1 LPAPPSPA
9 QIYGGRVFDLLSERR
24 KLCIRESGTG
34 DIVVVGLREYP
45 VTDVNGVT
53 SLIDH
58 GQAARSTGSTGA
70 NADSSRSHA
79 ILQLSVRR
87 RVPGAPVG
95 GVPGE
100 DGVPPLGRMWGKF
113 SFIDLAGSE
122 RGADTADTDRQTRL
136 EGAEINK
143 SLLALKEC
151 IRALD
156 QDRSGGG
163 GRHIPFRGSK
173 LTEVLRDSFGGDGR
187 TVMIANISPAS
198 GSCEHTLNTLRY
210 ADRVKELRKDGK
222 SAAPAAPPPPA
233 ASSSAASYSADEGG
247 PSAPRPGS
255 SSASV
260 RASLAARPGQLAAAG
275 ERPASRSA
283 RGSADS
289 SPTRGVSPLLVPP
302 ARAAPAAAAAAQ
314 PPAAATSSSVP
325 SPPGGAGSI
334 ADAAARA
341 AALEAAEAEAAEEE
355 NLLAAAH
362 DELMHTILEEEE
374 DIIGAHRR
382 QIEDTMEAV
391 RREMALLQ
399 EVDRPG
405 SAIDAYVSGLTEI
418 LAARAASVAELQ
430 ARLKTFQRH
439 LKEEEILSR
448 TVGFKQR

>member
-1 LPAPPSPA
+1 MQPLPVRAAREILDRLAAEAVYAPLQLCVSYFE
-9 QIYGGRVFDLLSERR
+9 IYGGRVFDLLSERR
-24 KLCIRESGTG
+24 KLCIRESGNG
-34 DIVVVGLREYP
+34 EIVVVGLREYP
-45 VTDVNGVT
+45 VADVNGVT

-79 ILQLSVRR
+79 ILQLSLRAR
-87 RVPGAPVG
+87 PPPGAAA
-95 GVPGE
+95 GE
-100 DGVPPLGRMWGKF
+100 DGAPAQGRVFGKF

-156 QDRSGGG
+156 QDRAGGG
-163 GRHIPFRGSK
+163 AGRHIPFRGSK

-210 ADRVKELRKDGK
+210 ADRVKELRKGGGGGGGVVHAAVPLPPPSGVPYVAPVAK
-222 SAAPAAPPPPA
+222 PVAPQRAEVSPVRGGPAVVARAPVAAAPAMPH
-233 ASSSAASYSADEGG
+233 
-247 PSAPRPGS
+247 
-255 SSASV
+255 SASAEAV
-260 RASLAARPGQLAAAG
+260 AK
-275 ERPASRSA
+275 
-283 RGSADS
+283 
-289 SPTRGVSPLLVPP
+289 
-302 ARAAPAAAAAAQ
+302 
-314 PPAAATSSSVP
+314 
-325 SPPGGAGSI
+325 
-334 ADAAARA
+334 
-341 AALEAAEAEAAEEE
+341 AALDAAEAEEED

-374 DIIGAHRR
+374 DIIAAHRQ

-391 RREMALLQ
+391 RSEMGLLQ
-399 EVDRPG
+399 EVDRAG
-405 SAIDAYVSGLTEI
+405 SAIDAYVSGLADI
-418 LAARAASVAELQ
+418 LAARAASVAALQ
-430 ARLKTFQRH
+430 ARLATFQRH

>member
-1 LPAPPSPA
+1 MQPLPVRAAREILDRLAAEAVYAPLQLCVSYFE
-9 QIYGGRVFDLLSERR
+9 IYGGRVFDLLSERR
-24 KLCIRESGTG
+24 KLCIRESGNG
-34 DIVVVGLREYP
+34 EIVVVGLREYP
-45 VTDVNGVT
+45 VADVNGVT

-79 ILQLSVRR
+79 ILQLSLRSR
-87 RVPGAPVG
+87 PPPGAAA
-95 GVPGE
+95 GE
-100 DGVPPLGRMWGKF
+100 DGAPAQGRVFGKF

-163 GRHIPFRGSK
+163 AGRHIPFRGSK

-198 GSCEHTLNTLRY
+198 GSCEHTLNPLRY
-210 ADRVKELRKDGK
+210 ADRVKELRTGGGGGVVAYAVPLPPPSAGVPYVAPVAPKP
-222 SAAPAAPPPPA
+222 AAPAAPRVDLSPVR
-233 ASSSAASYSADEGG
+233 GG
-247 PSAPRPGS
+247 PAVVAPPRP
-255 SSASV
+255 AV
-260 RASLAARPGQLAAAG
+260 
-275 ERPASRSA
+275 
-283 RGSADS
+283 
-289 SPTRGVSPLLVPP
+289 
-302 ARAAPAAAAAAQ
+302 AAPA
-314 PPAAATSSSVP
+314 VP
-325 SPPGGAGSI
+325 HSAS
-334 ADAAARA
+334 AEAVAK
-341 AALEAAEAEAAEEE
+341 AALDAAEAEEED

-374 DIIGAHRR
+374 DIIAAHRQ

-391 RREMALLQ
+391 RSEMGLLQ
-399 EVDRPG
+399 EVDRAG
-405 SAIDAYVSGLTEI
+405 SAIDAYVSGLADI
-418 LAARAASVAELQ
+418 LAARAASVAALQ
-430 ARLKTFQRH
+430 ARLATFQRH